1 MIYRLGFWTGPVPAD
16 DESACADLHTRI
28 YAAQHRRQVTGG
40 KPPPVPEVR
49 RFVEAVLAELPESA
63 EDPARAGDLGS
74 GEPLASVRD
83 RAGPGREAPAVEE
96 AAACPWGSGDVA
108 GAATAKVFLPRLRGP
123 HRRAIALLTQIAHE
137 HGLYGFDL
145 ASHRML
151 SMADVY
157 WVDEVPSTDAILGV
171 DPSTVLA
178 DLSAPRERICR
189 GPELARQRLA
199 SAPAELEE
207 IIAGSV
213 LDAAS

>member
-28 YAAQHRRQVTGG
+28 YAAEYRRQATGC

-49 RFVEAVLAELPESA
+49 RFVDAVLAELPESA
-63 EDPARAGDLGS
+63 EDPAGAGDLGS
-74 GEPLASVRD
+74 GESLASVRD
-83 RAGPGREAPAVEE
+83 PADLGKEAPAEE
-96 AAACPWGSGDVA
+96 EACPWGSGDVA
-108 GAATAKVFLPRLRGP
+108 GTATAEVFLPRLRGP

-137 HGLYGFDL
+137 HGLHGFDL
-145 ASHRML
+145 AAHRML
-151 SMADVY
+151 SMADAY

-178 DLSAPRERICR
+178 DLSASRERICR
-189 GPELARQRLA
+189 GPELARRRLA
-199 SAPAELEE
+199 SAPAALEE
-207 IIAGSV
+207 NIAGTV